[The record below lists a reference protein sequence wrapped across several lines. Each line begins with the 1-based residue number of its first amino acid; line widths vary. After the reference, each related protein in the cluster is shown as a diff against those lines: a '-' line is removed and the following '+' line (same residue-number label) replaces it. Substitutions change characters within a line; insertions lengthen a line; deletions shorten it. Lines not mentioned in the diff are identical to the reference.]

1 MATVRKAGDKKA
13 IVDLEKQGQTEY
25 VIEGDL
31 AQRNYVVKLTA
42 NQVAQ
47 VNIYGRFSFTA
58 RSELNCVL
66 PCQHLLCVPGPPL
79 RFPTP
84 HVQSSDV

>member
-1 MATVRKAGDKKA
+1 MATVRKAGHRKA

-42 NQVAQ
+42 TQVAQ
-47 VNIYGRFSFTA
+47 VTMCKLLSQTEDFK
-58 RSELNCVL
+58 LNFVL
-66 PCQHLLCVPGPPL
+66 PCQCVL
-79 RFPTP
+79 
-84 HVQSSDV
+84 